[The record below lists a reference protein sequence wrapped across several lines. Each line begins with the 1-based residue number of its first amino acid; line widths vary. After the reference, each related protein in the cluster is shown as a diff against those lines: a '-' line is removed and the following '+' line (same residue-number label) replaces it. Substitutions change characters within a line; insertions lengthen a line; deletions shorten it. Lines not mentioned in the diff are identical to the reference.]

1 MTTKADGGVVA
12 AGATGYGSPVYEALR
27 EIAFYE
33 RRKIHDL
40 IMEGIDAVLKQISIC
55 RGPQSGQKA
64 MNEPLPGLGR
74 RSGGSG

>member
-1 MTTKADGGVVA
+1 MDRLFPLVTTKADGGVVA

-40 IMEGIDAVLKQISIC
+40 IMEGIDAVLKKRRYPSVEDL
-55 RGPQSGQKA
+55 KA
-64 MNEPLPGLGR
+64 GKR
-74 RSGGSG
+74 R